1 MFFSGK
7 ILLTGANGQL
17 GNEIINLA
25 KNRNLKLYPVMR
37 TQLNITN
44 LEQIEYVLATIKP
57 NYIINAAAYTAVD
70 KAEKE
75 SELAFSINALGVK
88 NLAKIA
94 QEYDIPLLHIS
105 TDYIFDGQKKDAY
118 FEEDEAQPLS
128 IYGKSKLSGENL
140 LREIWYKHII
150 LRVSW
155 VFGSYGNNFVKT
167 ILRFANEQT
176 ELRIIADQKGAPTY
190 AGDIAQTLLT
200 IVKCL
205 HNNQL
210 EWGTYHYTGTP
221 ALSWYE
227 FAKKI
232 IDEAQQHNHLMVKN
246 VIPISALDYPSI
258 ACRPTN
264 SELACDKI
272 SRVFDIIPN
281 NWFLGLKKLVKSY
294 YDI

>member
-232 IDEAQQHNHLMVKN
+232 IDEAQQHNHLMVKK
-246 VIPISALDYPSI
+246 VIPISTLDYPSI
-258 ACRPTN
+258 AHRPSN
-264 SELACDKI
+264 SELACGKI
-272 SRVFDIIPN
+272 LRIFDVKPN
-281 NWFLGLKKLVKSY
+281 NWVLGLKKLVKSY